1 MSEKVTPIPMTD
13 PALDKLVKQEVNQFW
28 KMCPPDQDPVLTILR
43 GHLLSEHY
51 LERLIASALPRGDKI
66 IEGAMLSFAQKLNVV
81 ESLDLLPDK
90 LVQSLKGLNR
100 VRNSCAHEMDRD
112 ITIPDVERVGRPFG
126 PQFTS
131 LRRKYYPD
139 VTKLLHEVIACIAQ
153 ELSGRVYLSE
163 ADAAARHET
172 PRSPSPNTR

>member
-1 MSEKVTPIPMTD
+1 MSEKISPIPTSD
-13 PALDKLVKQEVNQFW
+13 PALQKLAKQEVDQFW

-43 GHLLSEHY
+43 AHLLSEHY
-51 LERLIASALPRGDKI
+51 LERIIVSALPRGDKI
-66 IEGAMLSFAQKLNVV
+66 VEGAMLGFAQKLNVV

-90 LVQSLKGLNR
+90 VVQSLKGLNR

-126 PQFTS
+126 AQFTS
-131 LRRKYYPD
+131 LRRTYYPD
-139 VTKLLHEVIACIAQ
+139 VKELLHEVIACVAQ

-163 ADAAARHET
+163 ANAAARHET
-172 PRSPSPNTR
+172 SRSAPASTR